1 MQVAHIAIIQGE
13 VLTLAFGMSRIRW
26 VCLSAQLFLEVFSLL
41 VSLFTL
47 PLVLFLSSMLTLFS
61 PTAGSFCVGR

>member
-13 VLTLAFGMSRIRW
+13 VQTLAFGMPRIRW
-26 VCLSAQLFLEVFSLL
+26 VSLSAQLFLEVFSLL
-41 VSLFTL
+41 VSLLTL